1 MNQELKELQY
11 RLSEISRYLKG
22 IETSA
27 FPGLDCVVVET
38 QLAQELVDKLLQE
51 DRSLLDSQ
59 KTNKLEGKS
68 CQ

>member
-1 MNQELKELQY
+1 MKQELKELQY
-11 RLSEISRYLKG
+11 RLSEISRYLEG

-27 FPGLDCVVVET
+27 FPGLDCAVVET
-38 QLAQELVDKLLQE
+38 QLAQELVDKLLQ
-51 DRSLLDSQ
+51 DPSLLDSQ